1 MFTCRLR
8 PATTTLPTR
17 AGLFSSRLQVTSCT
31 PTPYYR
37 SSPALASH
45 VSRAHLSPRGFG
57 HNEQAYELPLR
68 AARCGSRLEGRGS
81 KVCPEA
87 ADEDVGETQRTHTHT
102 KLLSAQT
109 SWFGST
115 PPANETR
122 GDQIRLRWRSRDTHQ
137 VSETLTRHAKRQ
149 SRPGLPPC
157 AGSRIATATAG
168 PARSYPGYW
177 IRLSPEAAR

>member
-8 PATTTLPTR
+8 PATTTFPVLDSSRQGLKSRRAHRLPTIDLLQLWHPTCL
-17 AGLFSSRLQVTSCT
+17 GLICRREVLDTTSKPMSC
-31 PTPYYR
+31 R
-37 SSPALASH
+37 CALHA
-45 VSRAHLSPRGFG
+45 
-57 HNEQAYELPLR
+57 
-68 AARCGSRLEGRGS
+68 AARGSRGVRKRLTKTWG
-81 KVCPEA
+81 KHNA
-87 ADEDVGETQRTHTHT
+87 QRTHT